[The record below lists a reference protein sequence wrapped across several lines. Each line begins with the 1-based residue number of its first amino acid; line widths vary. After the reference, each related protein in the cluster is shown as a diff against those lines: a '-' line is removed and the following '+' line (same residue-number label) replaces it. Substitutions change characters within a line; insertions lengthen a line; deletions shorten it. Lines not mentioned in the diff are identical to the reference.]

1 MARYLAE
8 LALVDFKMTKFNPSL
23 IGASSLYLSNK
34 ILNKKEAWNETLT
47 NQSNY

>member
-8 LALVDFKMTKFNPSL
+8 LALVDFKMMKFTPSL
-23 IGASSLYLSNK
+23 IGAASLYLANK
-34 ILNKKEAWNETLT
+34 ILNKKESWNETLA